1 MSPFGELW
9 IWNTPALRDC
19 LAWYLDV
26 ADNRRPAKFPIA
38 TTVPVSVDLDAEG
51 TDGLWAELER
61 LTPQFL
67 DRLDAVR
74 GRAFLTW
81 SRPSPN
87 ACWRAAIS
95 ASGTAGLTGPALPN
109 SGPVSWP
116 QAPGSRASSTTLA
129 RS

>member
-9 IWNTPALRDC
+9 IWNDPALRDC

-26 ADNRRPAKFPIA
+26 ADNRWPAKFRIA

-67 DRLDAVR
+67 DRLDAFV
-74 GRAFLTW
+74 L
-81 SRPSPN
+81 S
-87 ACWRAAIS
+87 
-95 ASGTAGLTGPALPN
+95 
-109 SGPVSWP
+109 
-116 QAPGSRASSTTLA
+116 LA
-129 RS
+129 KEQKE